1 MSLQVQ
7 LSRGSQKRDFRKCYT
22 TFMNLDDKTKKKI
35 GKRLRESREQKKL
48 TQAEV
53 AIKAGISSSYY
64 ARIERG
70 LEQPSLPVLRSLVS
84 ILRIKAGDI
93 LPF

>member
-1 MSLQVQ
+1 
-7 LSRGSQKRDFRKCYT
+7 
-22 TFMNLDDKTKKKI
+22 MNLDEKTKREI

-48 TQAEV
+48 TQADV
-53 AIKAGISSSYY
+53 AKKAGITSSYY

-70 LEQPSLPVLRSLVS
+70 EEQPSLPTLKTLVS
-84 ILRIKAGDI
+84 ILKVKAGDI

>member
-1 MSLQVQ
+1 
-7 LSRGSQKRDFRKCYT
+7 
-22 TFMNLDDKTKKKI
+22 MNLDEKTKKEI
-35 GKRLRESREQKKL
+35 GRRLRESREQKSM

-53 AIKAGISSSYY
+53 AKKAGITPSYY

-70 LEQPSLPVLRSLVS
+70 EEQPSLSTIKTLVT
-84 ILRIKAGDI
+84 ILKVKAGDI